1 MKKTVCTIISLV
13 MIISVFSACSKD
25 DNTKNEQKT
34 QQNITLDSHYENTD
48 ESAVRAYE
56 KLCNAVIAG
65 EKEVKF
71 NISLIDS
78 VNQLFYTC
86 FPLYPLVESIDILAD
101 SSGVKV
107 TYKNSDEEHL
117 SLVSQFFDK
126 IDTIKAE
133 CEYGKVNNDRYIFNV
148 YTYITK
154 NFSLDNSVLTTFDT
168 VIQGKG
174 YSAPICSLFEYLVLQ
189 GGGRASHILSV
200 NSAEGIISY
209 AEFKGKWYY
218 FNPVLD
224 IKNNKGNALTG
235 FAMNDSRA
243 GGSDFKYT
251 DESPVD
257 KVTDK
262 AFDKL
267 KNSKLYE
274 IDGNKVNV
282 TCGDNSSFVI
292 EFN

>member
-1 MKKTVCTIISLV
+1 MKKLVCA
-13 MIISVFSACSKD
+13 IISVVMITVMFTACSNKE
-25 DNTKNEQKT
+25 NSETEKT
-34 QQNITLDSHYENTD
+34 DINVTIDSHYQSTD
-48 ESAVRAYE
+48 ESAKRAYE
-56 KLCNAVIAG
+56 KLCNAVIKG

-71 NISLIDS
+71 NVSLMDS

-86 FPLYPLVESIDILAD
+86 FPLYPLVESINVLDD

-117 SLVSQFFDK
+117 KLVSRFFEK
-126 IDTIKAE
+126 IDEIKAQ
-133 CEYGKVNNDRYIFNV
+133 CGYGKVNTDRYIFNV

-154 NFSLDNSVLTTFDT
+154 NFSVDNSVLTTFDT
-168 VIQGKG
+168 VMQGKG

-189 GGGRASHILSV
+189 GDGNSSHIMNV
-200 NSAEGIISY
+200 NSAAGIISY

-224 IKNNKGNALTG
+224 IENNKGNALTG

-262 AFDKL
+262 TFDKL
-267 KNSKLYE
+267 KNSKSYE